1 MFKFRGKTESGE
13 WVFGYYY
20 SLWGRHFIHVVEN
33 GESREVHE
41 VIPETVGQFTGLL
54 DKNSEEIY
62 VDDIV
67 RAKIY
72 NGIVNREKVYD
83 YETFVVKA
91 ISNNRLYAFK
101 LVDKEG
107 NEWSFDNTTELE
119 IIGNKWDNSELEARE
134 CELQ

>member
-1 MFKFRGKTESGE
+1 MLRFKALFENQITGKRTWFYIS
-13 WVFGYYY
+13 
-20 SLWGRHFIHVVEN
+20 
-33 GESREVHE
+33 
-41 VIPETVGQFTGLL
+41 VGQAQKPEWGARITKWLQFTDLC

-91 ISNNRLYAFK
+91 ISNNRPYAFK

-119 IIGNKWDNSELEARE
+119 IVGNKWDNPELEVGE
-134 CELQ
+134 C